1 MMKNSTTNNL
11 TDLLT
16 FCFKN
21 KVEFVYQNEEGE
33 NFIDYTTEPNK
44 LLTINITNTEDKNLD
59 KMLTDKLEELNQLF
73 QD

>member
-21 KVEFVYQNEEGE
+21 KVEFIYQNEEGE
-33 NFIDYTTEPNK
+33 NYVTYTTEPSK

-59 KMLTDKLEELNQLF
+59 KMLTDKLEELNQFF

>member
-1 MMKNSTTNNL
+1 MKNSTTNNL

>member
-1 MMKNSTTNNL
+1 MKNSITNNL

-21 KVEFVYQNEEGE
+21 KVEFIYQNEEGE
-33 NFIDYTTEPNK
+33 NYITYTTEPNK
-44 LLTINITNTEDKNLD
+44 LLTINITNIEDKNLD
-59 KMLTDKLEELNQLF
+59 KMLTDKLEKLHQLF

>member
-1 MMKNSTTNNL
+1 MMKNSITNNL

-21 KVEFVYQNEEGE
+21 KVEFIYQNEEGE
-33 NFIDYTTEPNK
+33 NYITYTTEPNK
-44 LLTINITNTEDKNLD
+44 LLTINITNIEDKNLD
-59 KMLTDKLEELNQLF
+59 KMLTDKLEKLHQLF

>member
-1 MMKNSTTNNL
+1 MKNSTTNNL

-33 NFIDYTTEPNK
+33 NCITYTTEPNK

-59 KMLTDKLEELNQLF
+59 KMLTDKLEELNQFF

>member
-1 MMKNSTTNNL
+1 MKNSTTNNL
-11 TDLLT
+11 TNLLT

-33 NFIDYTTEPNK
+33 NCIDYTTEPNK

-59 KMLTDKLEELNQLF
+59 KMLTDKLEELNQLI

>member
-1 MMKNSTTNNL
+1 MKNSTTNNL

-21 KVEFVYQNEEGE
+21 KVEFIYQNEEGE
-33 NFIDYTTEPNK
+33 NYVTYTTEPSK

-59 KMLTDKLEELNQLF
+59 KMLTDKLEELNQFF

>member
-1 MMKNSTTNNL
+1 MKNSTTNNL

-33 NFIDYTTEPNK
+33 NCIIYTTEPNK

-59 KMLTDKLEELNQLF
+59 KMLTDKLEELNQLI